1 MERRSFVL
9 TVPAVEFGEGRRVAA
24 GQLGG
29 APEGRGRQTGDQRGV
44 ARLCRPITE
53 EQEQL
58 ETGLYLQTSD
68 PINQSQSLSASKCCL
83 GRVKPS
89 PGQLP

>member
-9 TVPAVEFGEGRRVAA
+9 TVPAVEFGEGRRMAA

-44 ARLCRPITE
+44 ARLCRPTTE
-53 EQEQL
+53 EQEEVKNRPLPSNKQSNKSEPEFL
-58 ETGLYLQTSD
+58 GL
-68 PINQSQSLSASKCCL
+68 
-83 GRVKPS
+83 
-89 PGQLP
+89 